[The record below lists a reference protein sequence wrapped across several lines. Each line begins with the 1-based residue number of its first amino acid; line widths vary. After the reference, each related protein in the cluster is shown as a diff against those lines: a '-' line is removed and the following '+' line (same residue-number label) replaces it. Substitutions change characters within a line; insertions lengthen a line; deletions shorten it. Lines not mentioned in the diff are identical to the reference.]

1 MQKRKDLLINEILCK
16 QNRTT
21 GLLDIMQIRK
31 DPWLLDIMQIR
42 KDHWF
47 NRYHVDKKGP
57 LVYEIACRQER
68 TTGLRDIMQ
77 TRTTGL

>member
-21 GLLDIMQIRK
+21 GLPDIMQTRK
-31 DPWLLDIMQIR
+31 DHQFVRYHADKKGPLVYEISCRQERNTGLLDIMQIR

-47 NRYHVDKKGP
+47 
-57 LVYEIACRQER
+57 
-68 TTGLRDIMQ
+68 T
-77 TRTTGL
+77 